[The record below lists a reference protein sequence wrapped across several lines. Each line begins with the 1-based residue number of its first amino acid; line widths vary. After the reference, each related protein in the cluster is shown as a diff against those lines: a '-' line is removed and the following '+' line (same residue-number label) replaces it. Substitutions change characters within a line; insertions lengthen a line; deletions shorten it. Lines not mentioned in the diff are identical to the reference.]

1 MTLKIGYQ
9 GIRGSYS
16 YEAANLFFAKEV
28 HANSASFINFNR
40 FEDVIKAVHEGL
52 VDTGIIPLENSYAG
66 RVAEIHNLFPSM
78 SCYITGEY
86 ILPVRHSLL
95 ANRNVK
101 IEDVKK
107 IISHEQA
114 LMQCGKNI
122 DKNFAGGVA
131 IESFF
136 NTAASALHLS
146 QSGLGDVACIASKR
160 AAAEYGLNILI
171 EDFADSDLNYT
182 TFIVVSKDLIHIEQD
197 APQIITSILFTVRNI
212 PAAIYKAIG
221 GFATNGVDLL
231 KIESYIPGGVSSSSA
246 QFFLSFYGHPSSQ
259 SVGLAMEELGFFAT
273 STKLLGYYH
282 ADPKRNNSSISN

>member
-16 YEAANLFFAKEV
+16 YEAANLFFANEADKDF
-28 HANSASFINFNR
+28 ASFINFNR
-40 FEDVIKAVHEGL
+40 FEDVIKAVQDGI
-52 VDTGIIPLENSYAG
+52 VDRGIIPLENSYAG

-86 ILPVRHSLL
+86 VLPVRHSLL
-95 ANRNVK
+95 ANKDVK

-114 LMQCGKNI
+114 LMQCSKNIGKNFT
-122 DKNFAGGVA
+122 NGVTT
-131 IESFF
+131 EFC
-136 NTAASALHLS
+136 
-146 QSGLGDVACIASKR
+146 DVACIASKR
-160 AAAEYGLNILI
+160 AAAEYGLSVLI

-182 TFIVVSKDLIHIEQD
+182 TFIIVSKDLIHIEQD

-231 KIESYIPGGVSSSSA
+231 KIESYIPGGISSSSA

-273 STKLLGYYH
+273 STKLLGYYY
-282 ADPKRNNSSISN
+282 ADPKRSNQSFKF

>member
-16 YEAANLFFAKEV
+16 YEAANLFFANEADKDF
-28 HANSASFINFNR
+28 ASFINFNR
-40 FEDVIKAVHEGL
+40 FEDVIKAVQDGIVER
-52 VDTGIIPLENSYAG
+52 GIIPLENSYAG

-86 ILPVRHSLL
+86 VLPVRHSLL
-95 ANRNVK
+95 ANKDVK

-114 LMQCGKNI
+114 LMQCSKNIGKNFT
-122 DKNFAGGVA
+122 NGVA
-131 IESFF
+131 TESFF

-146 QSGLGDVACIASKR
+146 QSGFCDVACIASKR
-160 AAAEYGLNILI
+160 AATEYGLSVLI

-182 TFIVVSKDLIHIEQD
+182 TFIIVSKDLIHIEQD

-231 KIESYIPGGVSSSSA
+231 KIESYIPGGISSSSA

-282 ADPKRNNSSISN
+282 ADPKRSNQSFKF